1 MSNIGDYQALVAA
14 LSVSF
19 TDQQGVT
26 RAITAKDAKALE
38 RSVQASG
45 TPVRLLLPYS
55 DRDEMSAEMSEATIG
70 NEAQVRWFFTD
81 QLLWRPIAFGEGLGD
96 SAYDLR
102 EYASAYLT
110 AALGLDASSISDLM
124 TLESVRCSVRDNI
137 NFPRG
142 SDTGWYIGVDAVWT
156 VVESDPL

>member
-26 RAITAKDAKALE
+26 RVITAKDATALK
-38 RSVQASG
+38 RSVQASA
-45 TPVRLLLPYS
+45 TPIRLLLPYS
-55 DRDEMSAEMSEATIG
+55 DRDEMSAEMSEAGIG
-70 NEAQVRWFFTD
+70 NDAQVRWFFTD
-81 QLLWRPIAFGEGLGD
+81 QLLWRPEAHGEGLGD
-96 SAYDLR
+96 AAYDLR

-110 AALGLDASSISDLM
+110 AALGLDASGITDRM
-124 TLESVRCSVRDNI
+124 NFESVRCAVRDSI

-156 VVESDPL
+156 VLEDDPL